1 MPVGPPLA
9 QALEAYAAT
18 RAAFPASPAGEAT
31 FLANRDGTPLKART
45 VHKAF
50 DALRHQAG
58 VRNADGARYQPRL
71 HDLRHSFATHRLT
84 SWYRQGADVQR
95 LLPVL
100 ATYLGHESVAG
111 TQVYLTLTPE
121 LLREASLRFE
131 RYAETGTGAAM
142 PDVQTLGPWLRRFF
156 EEYLVSERN
165 LARNTQLSYRDTF
178 KLLLAFAA
186 DRLRKPAERLVV
198 RELSPELALA
208 FLAHLEDR
216 RGCSPQTR
224 NQRLTALRAFA
235 RFVGGRSPAHVEW
248 CAQIRALPFKKATPQ
263 LVAYLEKTEIDALLA
278 APDGATP
285 QGRRESILLL
295 FLLQHGSPGG
305 RSGQSA
311 GRRSAVEQGRQG
323 GRSL

>member
-1 MPVGPPLA
+1 MRHGEARRLALADVDLPRALITVRGTKFYKSRLVPVGPPLA

-50 DALRHQAG
+50 DALRRQAG

-131 RYAETGTGAAM
+131 RYAETGTW
-142 PDVQTLGPWLRRFF
+142 GPH
-156 EEYLVSERN
+156 
-165 LARNTQLSYRDTF
+165 A
-178 KLLLAFAA
+178 
-186 DRLRKPAERLVV
+186 
-198 RELSPELALA
+198 
-208 FLAHLEDR
+208 
-216 RGCSPQTR
+216 
-224 NQRLTALRAFA
+224 
-235 RFVGGRSPAHVEW
+235 
-248 CAQIRALPFKKATPQ
+248 
-263 LVAYLEKTEIDALLA
+263 
-278 APDGATP
+278 
-285 QGRRESILLL
+285 
-295 FLLQHGSPGG
+295 
-305 RSGQSA
+305 
-311 GRRSAVEQGRQG
+311 
-323 GRSL
+323 